1 MEENSEYVNSL
12 WTGEAFGLR
21 LSFLAL
27 LEVVAVH
34 LQADE
39 HAAHHGAHGVRS
51 YQRR

>member
-27 LEVVAVH
+27 LVPETSFFV
-34 LQADE
+34 E
-39 HAAHHGAHGVRS
+39 TETT
-51 YQRR
+51 